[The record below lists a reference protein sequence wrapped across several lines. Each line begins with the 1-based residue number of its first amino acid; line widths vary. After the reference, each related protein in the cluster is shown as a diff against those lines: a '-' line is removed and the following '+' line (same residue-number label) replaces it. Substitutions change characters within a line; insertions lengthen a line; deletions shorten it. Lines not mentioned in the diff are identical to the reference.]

1 MLRSITAMLLTLGM
15 AIPSFAMDREYYS
28 IKDVQVTDVTEIT
41 NQAEI
46 FSKYNGFGLNQDCN
60 SNSKVLPKYSGDS
73 LIDDLKSG
81 LNVLD
86 TIEVIVDKIINIGK
100 KIFVVVEAGKP
111 VVNLKLDTANAL
123 PQGLTCWSDLSGW
136 QFPQSKVYNVKYKNA
151 YGMTVVDYT
160 YRVTYTA
167 GGSVDGIG
175 KYITNATFQ
184 PANIYVAWGF
194 EFDASAVIPSVFNT
208 GSRQDP
214 VAGMQMNMQWKVTSP
229 LAHAQSTETYFVSG
243 ENKLVELD

>member
-1 MLRSITAMLLTLGM
+1 MLRSMTAMLLTLGM

-28 IKDVQVTDVTEIT
+28 IKDVKVTDVTAVT
-41 NQAEI
+41 NQAEV
-46 FSKYNGFGLNQDCN
+46 FSRYDGFGLNQDCN
-60 SNSKVLPKYSGDS
+60 SSAKFLPKYSNETLLDN
-73 LIDDLKSG
+73 
-81 LNVLD
+81 LNPLD
-86 TIEVIVDKIINIGK
+86 AVEVIVDKIINIGK
-100 KIFVVVEAGKP
+100 KIFAVVDAGKP
-111 VVNLKLDTANAL
+111 VVNVKLDTANAL

-194 EFDASAVIPSVFNT
+194 QFDATAVVPSVFNT